1 MWESN
6 MTITVLVVDDEPAN
20 IDLIKGILPDNVKVK
35 AALKGAIALKL
46 VSKQIPDLIL
56 LDLVM
61 PELDGFQTLQKL
73 RESEAGKNVPVAI
86 ISGNAEQSDIEL
98 GQEMGA
104 IAHLQK
110 PIQPQ
115 ELLNIINQL

>member
-1 MWESN
+1 
-6 MTITVLVVDDEPAN
+6 MTVTVLVVDDEPAN
-20 IDLIKGILPDNVKVK
+20 IDLIKGVLPEGVRVK
-35 AALKGAIALKL
+35 AALKGTIALKL
-46 VSKQIPDLIL
+46 VSKDVPDLIL
-56 LDLVM
+56 LDLIM

-73 RESEAGKNVPVAI
+73 RELEAGKNIPVAI
-86 ISGNAEQSDIEL
+86 ISGNAEPSDIEF
-98 GQEMGA
+98 GQKLGA